1 MSQVTI
7 LIGLLAEG
15 AALGQAGET
24 SSGLAKDDIAVAAL
38 HNHLRVREDGGDEEA
53 TGALDI
59 HEEGVG
65 RLHQALELV
74 LLLLVLGEG
83 VEKIQ
88 RGHGEIVEKC
98 FCCYLP

>member
-24 SSGLAKDDIAVAAL
+24 SGGLAKDDVAVAAL
-38 HNHLRVREDGGDEEA
+38 NNHLRVREDGGDEEA
-53 TGALDI
+53 AGALDI

-65 RLHQALELV
+65 RLHQALKLV
-74 LLLLVLGEG
+74 LLLLLGEG